1 MGQTT
6 LKDLARKLGISAS
19 TVSRAL
25 HNHPDIS
32 DKTKRLAL
40 EAAEK
45 YGYQPNPIAQSL
57 KKKRSNIIGVI
68 VPEIRHN
75 FFATLISGIEEVT
88 YDAGYIIMVC
98 QSNETLSREI
108 ANTKALTANRVAGL
122 LMAISL
128 ETTTYD
134 HMKNVIKQGIPLV
147 QFDRVVDELETG
159 KVCIDDF
166 SAAYKATSHLI
177 DCGYKRIGFL
187 AGREGISLNSLRFN
201 GYLQALKN
209 HGIPYYPELNINIG
223 GCRGTNG
230 RQGAEE
236 YLKMDNPPDA
246 ILAINDPVAVGAFC
260 RFREA
265 GLRIPED
272 IALAGFSG
280 SPESALIEP
289 ALTTISQPA
298 FEMGRT
304 AASLLLKELAS
315 AEGEYTP
322 ETIILE
328 TELLVRG
335 SSCAGG
341 TK

>member
-1 MGQTT
+1 MAQLT

-25 HNHPDIS
+25 HDHPDIS
-32 DKTKRLAL
+32 KKTKKLAID
-40 EAAEK
+40 AAEK

-75 FFATLISGIEEVT
+75 FFATVISGIEEVT
-88 YDAGYIIMVC
+88 YEAGYIIMVC
-98 QSNETLSREI
+98 QSNESLNREI

-128 ETTTYD
+128 ETTTCD

-166 SAAYKATSHLI
+166 RAAYEATSHLI

-187 AGREGISLNSLRFN
+187 AGREGISLNLLRFN
-201 GYLQALKN
+201 GYFEALKN
-209 HGIPYYPELNINIG
+209 HGATYYPELNINIG
-223 GCRGTNG
+223 GCRGKNG
-230 RQGAEE
+230 RYGADE

-246 ILAINDPVAVGAFC
+246 VLAINDPVAVGAFC
-260 RFREA
+260 RCREA

-272 IALAGFSG
+272 IAFAGFSG

-298 FEMGRT
+298 FEMGKT
-304 AASLLLKELAS
+304 AASLLLKQLDSKDE
-315 AEGEYTP
+315 EYTP

-328 TELLVRG
+328 TELLIRG
-335 SSCAGG
+335 SSRKGEP
-341 TK
+341 K